1 MSLGRY
7 EPDRSRRSPLAQIL
21 RLTAAVAVLAG
32 IGLFAFQLGV
42 EDERTR
48 QGRLADEVA
57 KLRESSQQL
66 TQTNAALRQELQ
78 TAQTRLGEL
87 QTALGGAPKL
97 SESALLLLPTLER
110 KLAEGVDPKRLAEVV
125 AAADK
130 PRDCE
135 APETKRFLLRT
146 ARGADGPNTSV
157 GFANGM
163 ITVSGQGA
171 PAKNAE
177 GRLEAWFDPAEPVT
191 IRFTQVGGRSAEAA
205 GKLPLHHTLAVGQ
218 AEHRFSVMAATRGF
232 VQVTSERCKLP

>member
-7 EPDRSRRSPLAQIL
+7 EPDRSRRSPMARIL

-32 IGLFAFQLGV
+32 IGLFAFQLGI

-57 KLRESSQQL
+57 RLQEADQQL
-66 TQTNAALRQELQ
+66 TQANAGLRRELQ

-97 SESALLLLPTLER
+97 SESAQLLLPVLER
-110 KLAEGVDPKRLAEVV
+110 KLADGVDPKRLAEVV

-130 PRDCE
+130 PRECD
-135 APETKRFLLRT
+135 APESKRFLVRT
-146 ARGADGPNTSV
+146 ARGTDGPNYSV
-157 GFANGM
+157 SFANGLV
-163 ITVSGQGA
+163 TVSGQGA

-177 GRLEAWFDPAEPVT
+177 GRLESWFDPAEPVT
-191 IRFTQVGGRSAEAA
+191 IRFTQIGGRSAEAA
-205 GKLPLHHTLAVGQ
+205 GTLPLHQTLAIGQ
-218 AEHRFSVMAATRGF
+218 AEHRFSVMASSRGF